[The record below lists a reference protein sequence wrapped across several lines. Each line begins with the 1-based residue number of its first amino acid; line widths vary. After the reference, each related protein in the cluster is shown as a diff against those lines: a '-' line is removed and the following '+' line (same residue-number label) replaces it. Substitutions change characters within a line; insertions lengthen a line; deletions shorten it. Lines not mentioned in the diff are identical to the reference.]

1 MSMIFN
7 ILRVSEAELDSYL
20 KDSSRL
26 EERLDSIEE
35 GDASLVDIDQSWE
48 GILFL
53 LTGQNLEQLDH
64 PLGKALF
71 SNQQIDQQ
79 QDLGYGPA
87 QYLTPDQV
95 KELDKKLAAISAED
109 FRKGFDSDK
118 MSEMGIHP
126 NIWSQD
132 YALDYVSEYFESVQ
146 EVFALA
152 SKNDEAIITFLN

>member
-7 ILRVSEAELDSYL
+7 ILRVSEEELEAYL
-20 KDSSRL
+20 KDSSLL
-26 EERLDSIEE
+26 EQRLDATEE
-35 GDASLVDIDQSWE
+35 GNANLVDIDQSWE

-95 KELDKKLAAISAED
+95 KELNEKLSAISVED
-109 FRKGFDSDK
+109 FRKGFDGDK
-118 MSEMGIHP
+118 MSDIGVHP

-132 YALDYVSEYFESVQ
+132 YALDYVSEYFESIQDVY
-146 EVFALA
+146 ALA
-152 SKNDEAIITFLN
+152 AKNNEAIITFLN

>member
-7 ILRVSEAELDSYL
+7 ILRVSEAELEAYL
-20 KDSSRL
+20 KDSSLL
-26 EERLDSIEE
+26 EQRLDAMEE
-35 GDASLVDIDQSWE
+35 GNENLVDIDQSWE
-48 GILFL
+48 GVLFL

-95 KELDKKLAAISAED
+95 KDLNEKFSAITVED
-109 FRKGFDSDK
+109 FRKGFDSEK
-118 MSEMGIHP
+118 MSEAGIHP
-126 NIWSQD
+126 NIWSEE

-146 EVFALA
+146 EAFALA
-152 SKNDEAIITFLN
+152 AKNNEAIITFLN

>member
-7 ILRVSEAELDSYL
+7 ILRVAEIELESYL
-20 KDSSRL
+20 QNSALL
-26 EERLDSIEE
+26 EERLDKMEE
-35 GDASLVDIDQSWE
+35 GDTSLVDIDQSWE

-71 SNQQIDQQ
+71 SNQVLDQQ

-95 KELDKKLAAISAED
+95 KELNQKLTAISTED
-109 FRKGFDSDK
+109 FRKGFDSEK
-118 MSEMGIHP
+118 MSEIGVHP
-126 NIWSQD
+126 NIWTHES
-132 YALDYVSEYFESVQ
+132 ALDYLSEYFESIQ
-146 EVFALA
+146 EAFALA
-152 SKNDEAIITFLN
+152 SKNDEAVITFLN